1 MPILFPGGKSCLVT
15 QNTGSAKSP
24 AIGSQAISSIIA
36 PWIPCDGFLGKPGNG
51 GDLVSHLIGGGG
63 DSGKE
68 KGNLIW
74 QVVCPEWNRF
84 KQNEGEGKMKKLAI
98 AGIAILLCLGLAG
111 NVLAESATK
120 DECIAKTKEAA
131 KLISEKGLDA
141 GVAEI
146 NKKDGKFVWKDSYVF
161 LVDFDGK
168 MLAHPMSPALV
179 GTNVIDMKDKSE
191 DPAKATLLFK
201 EFTGVAKSKGEGW
214 VGYMWKNPADPKP
227 RKKIS
232 YIFRVPGK
240 NIYAGAGIWE

>member
-1 MPILFPGGKSCLVT
+1 
-15 QNTGSAKSP
+15 
-24 AIGSQAISSIIA
+24 
-36 PWIPCDGFLGKPGNG
+36 
-51 GDLVSHLIGGGG
+51 
-63 DSGKE
+63 
-68 KGNLIW
+68 
-74 QVVCPEWNRF
+74 
-84 KQNEGEGKMKKLAI
+84 MKKLAI

-111 NVLAESATK
+111 SVLAESATK

-131 KLISEKGLDA
+131 KMITEKGLDA
-141 GVAEI
+141 AIAEL

-168 MLAHPMSPALV
+168 VLAHPMSQKLV
-179 GTNVIDMKDKSE
+179 GTNVIDMKDKSD

-201 EFTGVAKSKGEGW
+201 AFTDTAKGKGEGW
-214 VGYMWKNPADPKP
+214 VGYMWKNPDDPKA